1 MTREQTYSELLV
13 AVADSESRIDKLR
26 RENEVLRARLNE
38 LKIGAE
44 ELNNAPSKSNENMR
58 DESGTSEQSEMFS
71 SVKLLQKYNN
81 VKIVQDLVDGW
92 ARKVIVKIDDDISE
106 ERCQEMDIVDIFEKA
121 WQIVVSNLEEYEND
135 DEDDMGPAS
144 NMMNDFLT
152 DEFISKNIRVRPSSG
167 KTEAGDGDRGAHG
180 TKNGN
185 YTDNLEDNVD
195 KVYNDDLIELDAQRK
210 NIKDKIIK
218 QQEEIARKNKL
229 EKAEK

>member
-1 MTREQTYSELLV
+1 
-13 AVADSESRIDKLR
+13 
-26 RENEVLRARLNE
+26 
-38 LKIGAE
+38 
-44 ELNNAPSKSNENMR
+44 
-58 DESGTSEQSEMFS
+58 
-71 SVKLLQKYNN
+71 
-81 VKIVQDLVDGW
+81 
-92 ARKVIVKIDDDISE
+92 
-106 ERCQEMDIVDIFEKA
+106 
-121 WQIVVSNLEEYEND
+121 
-135 DEDDMGPAS
+135 MGPAS

-167 KTEAGDGDRGAHG
+167 KTEAGDGDRGAHS